1 MNKRKFSI
9 RKLKKTKSKPTIRA
23 KKCSQ
28 DGINFDSKS
37 ELFCYNLLKSN
48 GLYGVGKFIR
58 EPETYTIVEG
68 FTYMGKKLRPI
79 QVTPD
84 FVDENKK
91 IVIEIKGWATPVFEM
106 RWKLFKRFLLLNNK
120 EYKLYVVRA
129 TQKDMIEAINKIKK
143 EYYEDIK

>member
-1 MNKRKFSI
+1 MSKKRRITK
-9 RKLKKTKSKPTIRA
+9 RTKKTKGKPTIRA

-28 DGINFDSKS
+28 DGIEFDSKS
-37 ELFCYNLLKSN
+37 ELFCYNLLLAN
-48 GLYGVGKFIR
+48 NLYGEDKFLR
-58 EPETYTIVEG
+58 EPKSYTIVDG

-106 RWKLFKRFLLLNNK
+106 RWKLFKRFLSINNQ

-129 TQKDMIEAINKIKK
+129 TQKDMIEAVNKIKK
-143 EYYEDIK
+143 EDYGK

>member
-1 MNKRKFSI
+1 MNNKRRVIK
-9 RKLKKTKSKPTIRA
+9 RVKKTKGKPTIRA

-28 DGINFDSKS
+28 DGIEFDSKS
-37 ELFCYNLLKSN
+37 ELFCYNLLVSN
-48 GLYGVGKFIR
+48 NLYGKDKFVR
-58 EPETYTIVEG
+58 EPETYTIVDG

-106 RWKLFKRFLLLNNK
+106 RWKLFKRFLSINNK
-120 EYKLYVVRA
+120 EYKLYVIRA
-129 TQKDMIEAINKIKK
+129 TQKDITEAINKIKK
-143 EYYEDIK
+143 EDYGK